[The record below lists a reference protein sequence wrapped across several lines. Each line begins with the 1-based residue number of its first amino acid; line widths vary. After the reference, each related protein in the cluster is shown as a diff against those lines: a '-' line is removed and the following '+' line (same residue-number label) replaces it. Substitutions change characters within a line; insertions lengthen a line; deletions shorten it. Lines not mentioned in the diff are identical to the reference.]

1 VTLACRFLA
10 QKESEN
16 SALPGFTLPT
26 TTVPTVRTILMSG
39 KPGSMIPFSSP
50 DPQSNFKDASRPAPE
65 LYREVF
71 SMPTVKEF
79 TLTMDDRP
87 GTLGKICRALAD
99 RNVNIVAAQS
109 FPYASSGK
117 ALTRFVFDDPTKA
130 RSVLDADRATYTETE
145 VVKVNLPNKSGELA
159 RAAQKLGDAGI
170 NINYLY
176 CGAEPNSN
184 TPVIIFG
191 VAEVGKAA
199 PLVEH
204 AAAAAGGR
212 G

>member
-1 VTLACRFLA
+1 M
-10 QKESEN
+10 
-16 SALPGFTLPT
+16 T
-26 TTVPTVRTILMSG
+26 T
-39 KPGSMIPFSSP
+39 
-50 DPQSNFKDASRPAPE
+50 A
-65 LYREVF
+65 
-71 SMPTVKEF
+71 KEF

-99 RNVNIVAAQS
+99 RKVNIVAAQS

-130 RSVLDADRATYTETE
+130 RSVLDAERATYTEAD
-145 VVKVNLPNKSGELA
+145 VVKVNLPHRPGELA
-159 RAAQKLGDAGI
+159 RAAQKLGDAGV

-176 CGAEPNSN
+176 CGAEPSSN
-184 TPVIIFG
+184 TPLIIVG
-191 VAEVGKAA
+191 VADVGKAA
-199 PLVEH
+199 PLLEQ